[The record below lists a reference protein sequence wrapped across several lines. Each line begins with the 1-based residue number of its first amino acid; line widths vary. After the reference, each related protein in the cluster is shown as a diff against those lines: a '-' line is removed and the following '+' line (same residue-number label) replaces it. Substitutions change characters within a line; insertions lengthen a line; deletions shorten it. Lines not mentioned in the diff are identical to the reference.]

1 MDGIHFEKEL
11 MLLRSDISRLLALVL
26 ESFEMSVRSCEDAD
40 VKLAEAVIALDDQI
54 DEINRKVEESV
65 YRIVA
70 RYHPMGKELRYV
82 ITMIKFSNNLERIG
96 DLSVNIAEKELLLR
110 KKQISYKPPKEL
122 KQMIGLSIQMI
133 KDAFTA
139 FIEKD
144 QKKALAVW
152 KKDDVIDQLDRDI
165 DHFVMDMMKKKG
177 FDRPLV
183 PIYLL
188 LARDVERIAD
198 HATNLCEE
206 LLYIE
211 TGLSMS
217 QIIPKE

>member
-1 MDGIHFEKEL
+1 MEGIHFEKEL
-11 MLLRSDISRLLALVL
+11 LLLRSDISRLLSLVL
-26 ESFEMSVRSCEDAD
+26 ESFEMSVRSCEDANE
-40 VKLAEAVIALDDQI
+40 KLAKSVISMDDQI
-54 DEINRKVEESV
+54 DDINRKVEDSV
-65 YRIVA
+65 YQIVA

-96 DLSVNIAEKELLLR
+96 DLSVNIAEKELLLQ
-110 KKQISYKPPKEL
+110 KKHISYKPPKEL

-144 QKKALAVW
+144 EKKALSVW
-152 KKDDVIDQLDRDI
+152 QKDDVVDQLERDI
-165 DHFVMDMMKKKG
+165 DHFVMEMMKKKD
-177 FDRPLV
+177 FDRHLV

-188 LARDVERIAD
+188 LARDIERIAD

-211 TGLSMS
+211 TGRSMN
-217 QIIPKE
+217 QIVPKE